1 MPRVPRLA
9 VMAGAILVLAVA
21 LFLLPGLLNLGGA
34 GTAAPGA
41 SASAPAASRAPSR
54 APTVA
59 PAPTATVYTIKKNE
73 TLSKIAT
80 RYGLTLQEL
89 LAANPD
95 IKNPNKVGEGQQI
108 IIPTASG
115 APNAGGGSGGP
126 AAS

>member
-21 LFLLPGLLNLGGA
+21 LFLLPGLLNIGGA
-34 GTAAPGA
+34 GSAPPGG
-41 SASAPAASRAPSR
+41 SASAPAASRTASR

-59 PAPTATVYTIKKNE
+59 PAPTPTVYTIKKNE
-73 TLSKIAT
+73 TLSKIAA

-115 APNAGGGSGGP
+115 APNAGGGSAAP